1 MALELRQNLRLTQ
14 QLIMTPQLQQAIKL
28 LQLSRLELVD
38 TIRQEMEE
46 NPFLDEEVP
55 DTDMDTEVSGEF
67 EEPEGPEP
75 LEGIDATEGTDR
87 ENALQNLE
95 RPGELTGE
103 GDGKDEFDWNSYL
116 EDYGPVGANY
126 DHRDSENPS
135 WDNVLTSLPSLSDH
149 LTWQLK
155 LSRLTADEMRV
166 GEQIIGNLDPN
177 GYLAVTLE
185 ELAELLSLDVPFIET
200 VLRKIQEFDPPGI
213 AARNLQECLLI
224 QAKVVDP
231 SNQALEAIIRDHL
244 KDLEKKNYVNIT
256 RKLKIPLAEVLRLV
270 GMISSMDP
278 KPGSVFNQERVQPI
292 VPDVYV
298 VKQGSDY
305 KVVLNEDGMPRLRIN
320 NLYKEVMGGLK
331 KGAKA
336 EEGKQYVRERVQS
349 ATWLIKS
356 IEQRQKTVE
365 KVAQSIVEYQRDFFD
380 RGINYLKP
388 LVLKQVADDVEMH
401 ESTISR
407 VSTNKYMLTPR
418 GIFELKYF
426 FSSSI
431 QTVNGEDIASKSV
444 KEKIRKIISEED
456 GQKPLS
462 DQDIVKRLKAAGI
475 TIARRT
481 VAKYREM
488 LGILPSSRRKKVI
501 LPS

>member
-87 ENALQNLE
+87 ETALQNLE

-126 DHRDSENPS
+126 DHRDNENPS

-177 GYLAVTLE
+177 GYLAVTLD